1 MNSSANC
8 HVNEKSTRSKFAGTK
23 IFLHFRRV
31 SSSAPTKKERRR
43 KRIQCQKLAS
53 FSQIQPEPES
63 RRELQAREFA
73 ATSRERIARRWSK
86 RPTKNPGSRKIP
98 GGKERATGSKYLLGS
113 QLSFDGPEREAGGR
127 GKNRDPRETHTHSLS
142 FSLSLS
148 LSGLAGWL
156 AVLIE
161 TARKEA

>member
-31 SSSAPTKKERRR
+31 SSSAKKERRR

-86 RPTKNPGSRKIP
+86 RPTKNPGSRKIA
-98 GGKERATGSKYLLGS
+98 GGKERATRSKYLLGS
-113 QLSFDGPEREAGGR
+113 QLSAQRAAGGR

-148 LSGLAGWL
+148 LWAGWLAGWL
-156 AVLIE
+156 F
-161 TARKEA
+161 

>member
-86 RPTKNPGSRKIP
+86 RPTKNPGSRKIA

-113 QLSFDGPEREAGGR
+113 QLSFDGPESGR
-127 GKNRDPRETHTHSLS
+127 GEREDSRSARNTHTFSL
-142 FSLSLS
+142 FLSLS
-148 LSGLAGWL
+148 LWAGWLAGWL
-156 AVLIE
+156 F
-161 TARKEA
+161 